1 MKAIPTVAKYMS
13 TSPLSIG
20 PEQSLETA
28 HKLLRDHEIRHLPV
42 LDGGALVGLL
52 TTRDMNLVEAFETIN
67 VKNTKVED
75 VMATTVYTTSPDA
88 QLDDVCEHMAEHK
101 YGSAVVVQNHKVVGI
116 LTTVDIC
123 RAMADLLRGRLSK

>member
-1 MKAIPTVAKYMS
+1 MKAIPTVAKYMT

-20 PEQSLETA
+20 PGQSLETA
-28 HKLLRDHEIRHLPV
+28 HKMLRDHQIRHLPV

-52 TTRDMNLVEAFETIN
+52 TSRDMNLVEAFETIN
-67 VKNTKVED
+67 VNVTKVED
-75 VMATTVYTTSPDA
+75 VMATAVYTTSPDA

-101 YGSAVVVQNHKVVGI
+101 YGSAVVLQNQKVVGI

-123 RAMADLLRGRLSK
+123 RATAELLRTRLAK